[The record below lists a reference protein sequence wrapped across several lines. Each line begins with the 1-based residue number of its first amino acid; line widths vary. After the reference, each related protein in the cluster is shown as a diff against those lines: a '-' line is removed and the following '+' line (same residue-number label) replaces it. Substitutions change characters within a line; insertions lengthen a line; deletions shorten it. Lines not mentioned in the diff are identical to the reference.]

1 MGYGRLLWLDR
12 LLRLGTMPP
21 LGMDGKVTDENPVA
35 EVAEE
40 EEEEDKEEEEEN
52 ASRGGARVL

>member
-40 EEEEDKEEEEEN
+40 EEEEDKEEEEEEEEDE
-52 ASRGGARVL
+52 